1 MIFIFWKTIA
11 PCPPFI
17 NRVFLTWGL
26 SDVPSWLCILGKNTT
41 SVMLCL
47 SQGIISVGGDSNFD
61 QSVNLSDF
69 STV

>member
-1 MIFIFWKTIA
+1 MI
-11 PCPPFI
+11 
-17 NRVFLTWGL
+17 RVR
-26 SDVPSWLCILGKNTT
+26 LCILGKNTA